1 MSKNKEELIKFGN
14 NELIEKGNSDVVAEL
29 FATNYV
35 VHAGGKDYK
44 GHGFIKRWAK
54 QLRSAIPDIRVLK
67 EEFQVQTDDTI
78 VWQRTL
84 SGTHTEEMWGIRPS
98 KQKAEWREMAISRFD
113 GKKIIEEWVVSE
125 LLGELLSKPPRT

>member
-1 MSKNKEELIKFGN
+1 MNKNKEELIKFGN
-14 NELIEKGNSDVVAEL
+14 NELLEKGSTDVITEL

-35 VHAGGKDYK
+35 VHAEGKNYK
-44 GHGFIKRWAK
+44 GHGFIKRWVK

-67 EEFQVQTDDTI
+67 EEFQVQTDDTL

-84 SGTHTEEMWGIRPS
+84 SGTHIEEVWGIRPT
-98 KQKAEWREMAISRFD
+98 KQKVEWREMVISRFD
-113 GKKIIEEWVVSE
+113 DKKIIEEWVVSE